1 MYFIPIKK
9 LYIDLFLIENIHINM
24 YRVQLQVYN
33 EYVIY
38 YRAKKEDGESDT
50 ELESVYEEETEDLFT
65 VRADDMP
72 LMNSTMISSV
82 SMTSDPNALG
92 KINALQDE
100 LSSLRQQI
108 AMLVINQEQINKSQC
123 WFHSKPN
130 FLEFLDTI
138 LF

>member
-1 MYFIPIKK
+1 MFS
-9 LYIDLFLIENIHINM
+9 
-24 YRVQLQVYN
+24 YRYN

-50 ELESVYEEETEDLFT
+50 ELESVYEEETDLFT

-123 WFHSKPN
+123 RFHSKPN
-130 FLEFLDTI
+130 FLEFLNTI

>member
-1 MYFIPIKK
+1 M
-9 LYIDLFLIENIHINM
+9 
-24 YRVQLQVYN
+24 
-33 EYVIY
+33 
-38 YRAKKEDGESDT
+38 
-50 ELESVYEEETEDLFT
+50 YEEETEDLFT

-123 WFHSKPN
+123 RFHSKPN
-130 FLEFLDTI
+130 FLEFLNIIKLII
-138 LF
+138 LSVSYTVSLIHDS